1 MQFAVKLLAIIG
13 TYATSWT
20 LAYVS
25 VKRWDFDDFFPF
37 LRYAWTTEFNGTA
50 KIIQTM
56 ALEATL
62 MVAFL
67 IWYIPRV
74 WKHSAKHDSKA

>member
-13 TYATSWT
+13 TYAASWT

-37 LRYAWTTEFNGTA
+37 LRYAWTAEFNGTA
-50 KIIQTM
+50 EIIQWM
-56 ALEATL
+56 ALEVTL

-67 IWYIPRV
+67 IWYMPGV
-74 WKHSAKHDSKA
+74 WKHPAKHDCKA